1 MSCSDSGDNEDDLG
15 GHGHAGEHVIT
26 PKPAW
31 VIKVLR
37 SNGEKI
43 FINLCEHTD
52 IPATPL
58 VMNLGFNKWP
68 FMIVTPAR
76 TIKEDKESNSETSV
90 YDAIVAPSVITI
102 CGRDPPAKE
111 AVSIIK

>member
-1 MSCSDSGDNEDDLG
+1 MSG
-15 GHGHAGEHVIT
+15 GEHAIT
-26 PKPAW
+26 PKAGW

-43 FINLCEHTD
+43 FINLCEHVD

-58 VMNLGFNKWP
+58 VLNLGFNKWP

-76 TIKEDKESNSETSV
+76 TIMEDKDSTSEISV
-90 YDAIVAPSVITI
+90 YDAVVAPSVVTI
-102 CGRDPPAKE
+102 CGKDPQAKE
-111 AVSIIK
+111 AVSTFLSFT